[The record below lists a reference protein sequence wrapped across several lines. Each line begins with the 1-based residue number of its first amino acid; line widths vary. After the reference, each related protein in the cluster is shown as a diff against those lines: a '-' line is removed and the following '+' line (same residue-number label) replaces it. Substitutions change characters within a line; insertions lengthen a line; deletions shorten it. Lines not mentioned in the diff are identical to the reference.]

1 MFFVY
6 TSSFC
11 MIKQAKSDPGL
22 DQSNPGCKNV
32 LTMALTRGFK

>member
-1 MFFVY
+1 
-6 TSSFC
+6 

-32 LTMALTRGFK
+32 LTMALTRGFKMVGNGYPII